1 MDGASRTA
9 ASLVTSDVYDTSR
22 RCGFVM
28 ALSIVVDAERKP
40 KFLPPLEIAAT
51 ECATERPYTLPENVR
66 GHPFEYP
73 RSATAAAYCTSALSE
88 AVRWFSDRPLD
99 SDEGAYGDTLICVRV
114 EENEIARFEWI
125 ELIGAHHNP

>member
-1 MDGASRTA
+1 
-9 ASLVTSDVYDTSR
+9 
-22 RCGFVM
+22 M

-40 KFLPPLEIAAT
+40 KFLPPLEK
-51 ECATERPYTLPENVR
+51 RPQSARLNAHTR
-66 GHPFEYP
+66 YP
-73 RSATAAAYCTSALSE
+73 KTCRVALSSTHGALLRLLLHLALSE

-99 SDEGAYGDTLICVRV
+99 SDEGTPICVRV

>member
-1 MDGASRTA
+1 
-9 ASLVTSDVYDTSR
+9 
-22 RCGFVM
+22 M

-51 ECATERPYTLPENVR
+51 WCATERPYTLPENVR
-66 GHPFEYP
+66 GRPFEYP
-73 RSATAAAYCTSALSE
+73 TERYCGYYCTSALSE

-99 SDEGAYGDTLICVRV
+99 SDEGAYGDTFICIRV

-125 ELIGAHHNP
+125 ELIGAYHNP